1 MKLRIDWD
9 EMYPYYFL
17 HARGNVEVELTDAE
31 LELINRSEELFNE
44 AQELLHRKRKEAG
57 R

>member
-1 MKLRIDWD
+1 MKLRLDWD

-17 HARGNVEVELTDAE
+17 DVRGSVEVELTDAE
-31 LELINRSEELFNE
+31 LDLINRSEALFSE
-44 AQELLHRKRKEAG
+44 AQEILHRKREEAG